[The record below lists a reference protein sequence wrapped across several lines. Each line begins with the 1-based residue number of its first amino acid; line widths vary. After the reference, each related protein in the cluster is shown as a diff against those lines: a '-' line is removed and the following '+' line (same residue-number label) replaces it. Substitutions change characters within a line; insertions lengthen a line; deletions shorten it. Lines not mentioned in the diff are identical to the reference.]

1 MLISEQTPI
10 MKNRLVATIA
20 QLEKQYS
27 VQLEFVITESFS
39 EDGWFNVYHATIGG
53 DNVYG
58 SRTPAIWVRYY
69 NGTIFVHTT
78 SAVNGKSK
86 DGYNT
91 LPGPVELNKWMKM
104 NVTQTKVKNDYQF
117 TVEVNGEVIHRVNNT
132 QTQAFENVKIYIS
145 DPWFEAVL
153 GYVRNVFIK
162 GKV

>member
-1 MLISEQTPI
+1 MFMALVHRQFGLDTTMELYMYTPI
-10 MKNRLVATIA
+10 LQSMENRR
-20 QLEKQYS
+20 
-27 VQLEFVITESFS
+27 
-39 EDGWFNVYHATIGG
+39 IGY
-53 DNVYG
+53 D
-58 SRTPAIWVRYY
+58 
-69 NGTIFVHTT
+69 
-78 SAVNGKSK
+78 
-86 DGYNT
+86 T

-117 TVEVNGEVIHRVNNT
+117 IVEVDGEVIDRVSNT